1 MGKPRIPSGLQ
12 RAAILAVRLISPAV
26 LAASGVLIITVLAL
40 FVPPFVGMADNGD
53 YYRILYGNGLYFS
66 QPDYDSQYLG
76 HFVREFGIFQYFN
89 EHQTLLYSSQ
99 SLLIRF
105 ALAVNKLIYSSTV
118 FDIRIQGALLTLLYT
133 AAIYLLVEGMTCR
146 MSRLKGYAVAA
157 ITVFMLGDTAYT
169 AYFNSFF
176 GESLVLIMMV
186 FLVASWLLFYRKRY
200 NDYVLLGLFAVSA
213 LLLITVKQQ
222 NAPVGVVLAVA
233 GVSLLFM
240 RKNRLFRYSAGG
252 VLALLFAAGIATYV
266 WIPKDFVN
274 INQYHAMTRGVLQ
287 TTDNPEKALE
297 SFGMNRQ
304 YALLKGTIYYA
315 PYSSV
320 DVDGSHMGEDFYP
333 KYGFV
338 SIAAYY
344 AAHPSELGSLLNAAA
359 RNAFTIRP
367 PAMGS
372 FEKSAGFEFGEQT
385 RFFSAYSLLK
395 QAAAPRTFG
404 FIVIWMLLV
413 TGLYAPG
420 FVQAIRARD
429 MRHIQ
434 KLALMGAGMG
444 IGLSGIIV
452 SIIGAGDADLAK
464 HEFLFTL
471 GFDIVS
477 LLAVSDLIGQ
487 ELGYRLTPDQTPAPK
502 APGTGT
508 TVYPPIA
515 NKGVNA

>member
-1 MGKPRIPSGLQ
+1 MGFPRIPSGLQ
-12 RAAILAVRLISPAV
+12 RAAIFAARFVSPAV

-76 HFVREFGIFQYFN
+76 HFVREYGIFQYFN

-99 SLLIRF
+99 SLFIRL
-105 ALAVNKLIYSSTV
+105 ALAVNKLVYSTTV
-118 FDIRIQGALLTLLYT
+118 FDIRIQAALLTLMYT
-133 AAIYLLVEGMTCR
+133 AAIYLLVEGITCR

-157 ITVFMLGDTAYT
+157 ITVFVFADTAYT

-176 GESLVLIMMV
+176 GESIVLITMV

-200 NDYVLLGLFAVSA
+200 NDYFLLSLFTVSA

-240 RKNRLFRYSAGG
+240 RRDRLFRFSAGG

-274 INQYHAMTRGVLQ
+274 INQYHAMSRGILQ

-297 SFGMNRQ
+297 AFGMDRQ

-320 DVDGSHMGEDFYP
+320 DVSGSELEKTFYG

-344 AAHPSELGSLLNAAA
+344 AAHPDEMGALLNVAA

-367 PAMGS
+367 EAMGS
-372 FEKSAGFEFGEQT
+372 FEQSAGKDFGAQS
-385 RFFSAYSLLK
+385 RFFSAYSLIK
-395 QAAAPRTFG
+395 QAAAPKTFG
-404 FIVIWMLLV
+404 FIVIWMMLV
-413 TGLYAPG
+413 AGLYLPG
-420 FVQAIRARD
+420 FVQAVKARD

-434 KLALMGAGMG
+434 KLALIVAGMG
-444 IGLSGIIV
+444 IGLSGIMV

-471 GFDIVS
+471 GFDLVS
-477 LLAVSDLIGQ
+477 VLAIADLIGG
-487 ELGYRLTPDQTPAPK
+487 ELGYRQAPDQAFEAPIHG
-502 APGTGT
+502 A
-508 TVYPPIA
+508 VLPPLA